1 MACGSQNKKQT
12 LDRKFYP
19 RFTFGNEN
27 CWDEG
32 NKENTGNNQYFGPS
46 ATLRTSSVQV
56 PHTQFNI
63 QYSITKTKPMPKSK
77 EKKLQ
82 PPQEQQTPGVESEMT
97 PKPKADD
104 DQYRG
109 SGKLKDKVALIT
121 GADSG
126 IGRAVAIAFAK
137 EGADVAILYLNEHD
151 DAKETKHLV
160 EKQGRRAV
168 TIAGDI
174 GDETFCQQAIQ
185 QTVGEFG
192 KLDILINNAAEQ
204 HPQESIEEITKEQLE
219 RTFRTNIF
227 SMFFMTKAALKHLKA
242 GSSIINTTSV
252 TAYKGNPQLL
262 DYSSTKGA
270 IVAFTRSLSQN
281 LMSKN
286 IRVNAVAPGPIWT
299 PLIPSTFP
307 KDKVETFGK
316 QVPMERAGQP
326 EEVAPSYVFLASDDA
341 SYMSG
346 QVLHVNGGE
355 VVNG

>member
-1 MACGSQNKKQT
+1 
-12 LDRKFYP
+12 
-19 RFTFGNEN
+19 
-27 CWDEG
+27 
-32 NKENTGNNQYFGPS
+32 
-46 ATLRTSSVQV
+46 
-56 PHTQFNI
+56 
-63 QYSITKTKPMPKSK
+63 MPEES
-77 EKKLQ
+77 LQ
-82 PPQEQQTPGVESEMT
+82 PPQEQKAPGKESEMT

-104 DQYRG
+104 SSYQG

-151 DAKETKHLV
+151 DAKETKSLV
-160 EKQGRRAV
+160 EKYGRRAV
-168 TIAGDI
+168 AIAGDI
-174 GDETFCQQAIQ
+174 GDESFCQQAVQ
-185 QTVGEFG
+185 QTVDELG

-204 HPQESIEEITKEQLE
+204 HPQESIEDITSEQLE

-227 SMFFMTKAALKHLKA
+227 SMFFMTKAAMKHLHE
-242 GSSIINTTSV
+242 GSAIINTTSV

-270 IVAFTRSLSQN
+270 IVAFTRSLSQG
-281 LMSKN
+281 LVEKK

-307 KDKVETFGK
+307 EDKVKTFGK

-326 EEVAPSYVFLASDDA
+326 EEVAPSYVFLASDDG
-341 SYMSG
+341 SYFTG
-346 QVLHVNGGE
+346 QVLHPNGGS